1 MVNPAIAITRTSFVG
16 ALVGCNTGLV
26 VLDQVL
32 VGSVSA
38 DYFAGGLIGSQE
50 SSLPALAGVESCFS
64 SATVT
69 ASNAGGLVGEMY
81 TGTFVLDSYA
91 TGAVTGSQNSNYG
104 QGIAAGLVASNQ
116 GGIVWRTYASNVDV
130 SDSQSQAGLVYA
142 NSGVVGESYWN
153 SDSSGQTVAIDGGTP
168 LTAEQLTDA
177 SNFVDWDFSTVW
189 GITTGLSPTLVPGGN
204 VAPVTLPIAITATG
218 GTPQSVTLNGFDFDG
233 DALTFRIV
241 SPPKFGAVSVVAG
254 DQVTYTGDWNGDP
267 DQFTYQAIDS
277 HGATSPITTITSTV
291 TPGCNPAEPGFLH
304 GGDGS
309 AVSPY
314 VLSTVDELQLVHQ
327 YMYCNFLMAND
338 IDLTGIAFV
347 PYGSA
352 NVGFSAT
359 FDGGGHEIQN
369 LTYAALTDNESIGLF
384 VSVNTGTVKNLGVT
398 NEDLSDTS
406 ATSFAQVGGLAGTL
420 GSATITN
427 VYTSGTVTSVGGRA
441 AGISAYSSGTL
452 SFVSSSDTVSGG
464 DFSGGLIGWQSS
476 GSISDSFATG
486 SVTSVSPS
494 GGAMGGLIG
503 QSQFDLVQRSFAT
516 GDVNV
521 PDGLAGGFIGYSV
534 SAFTGTGIF
543 DCYST
548 GSVTSSGQYGGA
560 GGFMGLHGEYGPAN
574 LSRVFALGAVT
585 ATAGATSGGFLGQPN
600 QSNNGNLTVTDAFWD
615 IDTTGQATSVQNMGT
630 GESDASMKQQSTFTD
645 FDFTNVWTMGPSG
658 YPILR

>member
-1 MVNPAIAITRTSFVG
+1 M
-16 ALVGCNTGLV
+16 
-26 VLDQVL
+26 
-32 VGSVSA
+32 
-38 DYFAGGLIGSQE
+38 
-50 SSLPALAGVESCFS
+50 
-64 SATVT
+64 
-69 ASNAGGLVGEMY
+69 
-81 TGTFVLDSYA
+81 
-91 TGAVTGSQNSNYG
+91 
-104 QGIAAGLVASNQ
+104 
-116 GGIVWRTYASNVDV
+116 
-130 SDSQSQAGLVYA
+130 
-142 NSGVVGESYWN
+142 
-153 SDSSGQTVAIDGGTP
+153 
-168 LTAEQLTDA
+168 
-177 SNFVDWDFSTVW
+177 
-189 GITTGLSPTLVPGGN
+189 
-204 VAPVTLPIAITATG
+204 
-218 GTPQSVTLNGFDFDG
+218 
-233 DALTFRIV
+233 
-241 SPPKFGAVSVVAG
+241 
-254 DQVTYTGDWNGDP
+254 
-267 DQFTYQAIDS
+267 
-277 HGATSPITTITSTV
+277 
-291 TPGCNPAEPGFLH
+291 
-304 GGDGS
+304 
-309 AVSPY
+309 
-314 VLSTVDELQLVHQ
+314 
-327 YMYCNFLMAND
+327 
-338 IDLTGIAFV
+338 
-347 PYGSA
+347 
-352 NVGFSAT
+352 
-359 FDGGGHEIQN
+359 
-369 LTYAALTDNESIGLF
+369 
-384 VSVNTGTVKNLGVT
+384 
-398 NEDLSDTS
+398 
-406 ATSFAQVGGLAGTL
+406 
-420 GSATITN
+420 
-427 VYTSGTVTSVGGRA
+427 
-441 AGISAYSSGTL
+441 
-452 SFVSSSDTVSGG
+452 SSSDTVSGG